1 MTRYQLPDTPEDIR
15 RAKRAP
21 IVAAL
26 FVASLFIGALLLHPS
41 FRTEL
46 GENLSRA
53 LQYAEPVAEL
63 IVPDGIP
70 LLLPALPALP
80 ALSPDVLNVRAR
92 ASNTECDRRYYE

>member
-1 MTRYQLPDTPEDIR
+1 MTRYQLLDAPEDIR
-15 RAKRAP
+15 RARRAP

-26 FVASLFIGALLLHPS
+26 FAASLFIGALLLHPS

-70 LLLPALPALP
+70 LLLPT
-80 ALSPDVLNVRAR
+80 LSPGALDVRAR
-92 ASNTECDRRYYE
+92 ASNLECHRRYYEPEVQ